1 MALEIGLV
9 VALVLLCAGAIV
21 IWTRLAAAN
30 ARRIETPAGDLQDLF
45 WGDVMCRHVITSG
58 GMARLEFFD
67 WGVRLRGT
75 FLSRWI
81 VPTWEARYD
90 ELSTAGL
97 ASLPHSRVAV
107 WLRLKN
113 ESAVLAE
120 GGRPPGTP
128 AVLVEGGRPPGT
140 PAGIG
145 FLCDRY
151 TQVLPVLEGHG
162 VQVDRSVTRA
172 RKVEELYK

>member
-1 MALEIGLV
+1 MLLVIGLV
-9 VALVLLCAGAIV
+9 IALVVLGIGAVVMWI
-21 IWTRLAAAN
+21 RLAAAN
-30 ARRIETPAGDLQDLF
+30 ARRIEAPAGELKDLF

-58 GMARLEFFD
+58 AMARLEFFD

-75 FLSRWI
+75 FISRWI

-90 ELSTAGL
+90 ELATAGL

-107 WLRLKN
+107 WLRLKDQLPQS
-113 ESAVLAE
+113 SA
-120 GGRPPGTP
+120 
-128 AVLVEGGRPPGT
+128 
-140 PAGIG
+140 IG

-162 VQVDRSVTRA
+162 VQVDRSVTKA